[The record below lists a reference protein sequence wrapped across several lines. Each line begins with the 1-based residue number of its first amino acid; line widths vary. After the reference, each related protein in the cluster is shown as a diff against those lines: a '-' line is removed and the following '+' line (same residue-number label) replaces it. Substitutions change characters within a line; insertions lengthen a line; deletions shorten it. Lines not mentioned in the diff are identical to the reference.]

1 MLPLEKVLSR
11 LPSARRRGDQ
21 YEALCPAHRDRRASL
36 VISTAEDG
44 RVLLCCHAFCRTEDV
59 VAALGL
65 TWGDLFPSTAN
76 RHDSLSSEW
85 SAVALQPVNL
95 PWPPKNKKVHST
107 PEKAALT
114 YRMGY
119 PNRSWVYQA
128 ADGTE
133 VGRVLRWDLY
143 AGKEVRPLAR
153 VPGGWLA
160 AAPQRPR
167 GIYRLPEVLGQAEA
181 RVWLCEGEKCADW
194 VTSLGLLGTCTWGGA
209 NGADHADLS
218 HLSGRMV
225 VIVPDHNDPGI
236 KYAQTCI
243 RRLKPIAASLEVV
256 PPKCFPWGKD
266 IADLETEAALA
277 ALGSATKDLSLVG
290 FHDDLDRGS
299 SPNDSQEGEP
309 C

>member
-1 MLPLEKVLSR
+1 MDKLEKVLSR
-11 LPSARRRGDQ
+11 LPSARRRGKG
-21 YEALCPAHRDRRASL
+21 YAARCPAHDDRVASL
-36 VISTAEDG
+36 EVAAGRDG
-44 RVLLCCHAFCRTEDV
+44 IVLCCHAGCPTNTVREV
-59 VAALGL
+59 LGL
-65 TWGDLFPSTAN
+65 TWADLFWSAASQQ
-76 RHDSLSSEW
+76 DSLSSEW
-85 SAVALQPVNL
+85 SGVDVGSVNL

-299 SPNDSQEGEP
+299 SPNDSQEGEQ